1 MTNQAPRNPIIKP
14 INGLEIA
21 NQSGIASRSGS
32 ESRLRICQCLLAVG
46 FVELPGASSGINWLR
61 ERMAFMASSL
71 DDDSIPAN
79 ARVWDFVMPPES
91 CWTIPLSSECVSAQA
106 VVPGLAIC
114 CTNPL
119 SSDIFSGEF
128 AKSAVIAHRYS
139 SL

>member
-1 MTNQAPRNPIIKP
+1 
-14 INGLEIA
+14 
-21 NQSGIASRSGS
+21 
-32 ESRLRICQCLLAVG
+32 
-46 FVELPGASSGINWLR
+46 
-61 ERMAFMASSL
+61 MAFMASSL

-119 SSDIFSGEF
+119 SSDIFSWEF